1 MRKKIYNKL
10 VRDKIPD
17 IIQMQ
22 GSIPIIQTLNDREF
36 TKALYKKLWEEVEE
50 FLSDYNV
57 EELVDVYE
65 VLLAILHAHNISLDE
80 FEEMCNKKSQEK
92 GVFEKK
98 IFLISVDE

>member
-22 GSIPIIQTLNDREF
+22 GSIPIIQTLNDGEF
-36 TKALYKKLWEEVEE
+36 PEALYKKLREEVEE
-50 FLSDYNV
+50 FLLDYNV

-65 VLLAILHAHNISLDE
+65 VLLAILHVHNVSLDE

-92 GVFEKK
+92 GAFEKK
-98 IFLISVDE
+98 IFLVSVDE